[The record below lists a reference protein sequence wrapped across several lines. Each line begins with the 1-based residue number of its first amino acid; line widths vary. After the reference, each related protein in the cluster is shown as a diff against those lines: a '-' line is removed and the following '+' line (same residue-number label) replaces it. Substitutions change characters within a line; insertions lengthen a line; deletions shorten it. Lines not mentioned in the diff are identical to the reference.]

1 MIICVSFWEGLT
13 HFPVAIDPATNVVT
27 SELVAFIVEMG
38 YMVPAV
44 EQGNM
49 GPEIDIV
56 MRRDI
61 VIRKG
66 FSNLIY

>member
-1 MIICVSFWEGLT
+1 MIICVSFWAGFT

-27 SELVAFIVEMG
+27 SELVAFMVEIG
-38 YMVPAV
+38 YIAPEV

-56 MRRDI
+56 MRRNI

-66 FSNLIY
+66 FSI